1 MRSIEP
7 PALIACAQVKP
18 RHRQE
23 PKGRPARVPG
33 TARSAGAAR
42 TLAPPAETPAPPLWR
57 DRWAWGC
64 ALAVI
69 PVVLHAL
76 GARLGEPVAEDF
88 DFLHRALFSPFTLL
102 DGGGSDAFWR
112 PIPHQ
117 VYYRLL
123 WPVIL
128 ARPGLLAT
136 LHVVFLALATVLL
149 YRAFRRGWPPAW
161 AAVIAT
167 FPLLSESTR
176 ALISWPSHFV
186 DLGVWLFTALA
197 LHEATARRLWSTLAA
212 LLAAL
217 LCKEVAL
224 LAVALVPWVPGP
236 GPRDRR
242 ERLRWTAAAAA
253 LALVWAAI
261 YWMIR
266 ERAGLHLPHQ
276 LETSATTVG
285 TPIAAR
291 IGWAVANSL
300 RALFSLPAASSP
312 WAGPVGAAAVT
323 LCAVALLVLLARRP
337 RAGADTR
344 AWVLWSLAW
353 FLGACATMAPVFPIW
368 APNRSLYGSLGI
380 GMLAAIFLGTAHVA
394 LLGALVA
401 LRLVAFALSPAAPH
415 MVAPAAP
422 KTGAFLDFER
432 LARLQLLMH
441 DTRRTL
447 QMAYP
452 SLPSGAGVG
461 LYNLPHD
468 AEYSFGG
475 SRSLQAWYRDSTLH
489 WVRHADLMAN
499 PNAPMV
505 VVVEFEARGRPQVVL
520 VPAEALHLLLRA
532 LGKIDHREMEG
543 ALADLARADSLV
555 TDPAAAMFDAQVA
568 GGRAVARAA
577 LGSVEEA
584 ERDARRGIALWP
596 ANVYAHFGLGIVEYL
611 RGHLNAA
618 AAQAE
623 TVLYIMPNHQG
634 AKNMLEAIQLEA
646 RAHGPG
652 DARR

>member
-1 MRSIEP
+1 
-7 PALIACAQVKP
+7 VF
-18 RHRQE
+18 
-23 PKGRPARVPG
+23 
-33 TARSAGAAR
+33 
-42 TLAPPAETPAPPLWR
+42 
-57 DRWAWGC
+57 
-64 ALAVI
+64 
-69 PVVLHAL
+69 PVVLHSL

-88 DFLHRALFSPFTLL
+88 DFLHFALFSRFTLL

-117 VYYRLL
+117 LYYRLL
-123 WPVIL
+123 WRLIL
-128 ARPGLLAT
+128 GRPALLAT
-136 LHVVFLALATVLL
+136 LHVVLLALATVLI
-149 YRAFRRGWPPAW
+149 YRALRRGLPPAW
-161 AAVIAT
+161 AALIAT

-186 DLGVWLFTALA
+186 DLSVWLFTALA

-217 LCKEVAL
+217 LCKEIAL

-236 GPRDRR
+236 GPRDRN
-242 ERLRWTAAAAA
+242 ERFRWTGAAAAV
-253 LALVWAAI
+253 ALVWAAV

-266 ERAGLHLPHQ
+266 ERVGLHLPHN
-276 LETSATTVG
+276 LETSAATVG
-285 TPIAAR
+285 TPIPAR
-291 IGWAVANSL
+291 IGWAAANSL

-312 WAGPVGAAAVT
+312 WAGPVGAVAVT

-337 RAGADTR
+337 RARGDER
-344 AWVLWSLAW
+344 AWVLWGLAW
-353 FLGACATMAPVFPIW
+353 FLGACATMAPVFPLW
-368 APNRSLYGSLGI
+368 APNRSLYGSIGI
-380 GMLAAIFLGTAHVA
+380 GVLAAIFLGTAHVA
-394 LLGALVA
+394 LLGSLVA
-401 LRLVAFALSPAAPH
+401 LRLVAFAL
-415 MVAPAAP
+415 APAAP
-422 KTGAFLDFER
+422 RMIAPTAPQTGAFLDFER

-447 QMAYP
+447 QTAYP
-452 SLPSGAGVG
+452 SLPAGAGVG

-475 SRSLQAWYRDSTLH
+475 SRSLQAWYRDTTLH

-499 PNAPMV
+499 PDAPMV
-505 VVVEFEARGRPQVVL
+505 VVVEFEARGRQQVAL
-520 VPAEALHLLLRA
+520 IPAEALHLLLRS
-532 LGKIDHREMEG
+532 LGKVDRNEMEE

-555 TDPAAAMFDAQVA
+555 TDPAAEMFAAQVA
-568 GGRAVARAA
+568 GGRAVARAV
-577 LGSVEEA
+577 LGPAEEA

-596 ANVYAHFGLGIVEYL
+596 ANVYAHFGLGIVAYR
-611 RGHLNAA
+611 RGDLNAA

-623 TVLYIMPNHQG
+623 SVLYIMPNHQG
-634 AKNMLEAIQLEA
+634 ARKMLEAIQLEA